1 MKHVNVTWITV
12 QVNLFECFMMLAHDC
27 DAVAVTTCSVSWLC
41 FGATVYLWHRTVCLG
56 AARLWVARLWL
67 LSLVA
72 HLVFWIYVVSVPPLS
87 LSRVCC
93 RWGLH
98 TISEECKHLIN
109 TSSFI
114 LAATHLAGF
123 DFYFVLFYLL
133 LTHCS
138 DKCLSNFYYQLFHLF
153 LHITSL
159 SVKTVIEILNV
170 IAAQNTH
177 WGSLLWL
184 DRTTRLGV
192 CRLP

>member
-1 MKHVNVTWITV
+1 MCKWIC
-12 QVNLFECFMMLAHDC
+12 LSAFMMLAHDC

-41 FGATVYLWHRTVCLG
+41 FGATVHLWHHTVRLG
-56 AARLWVARLWL
+56 TARLWVARLWL

-72 HLVFWIYVVSVPPLS
+72 YLVSWIYVVSVPPLS

-123 DFYFVLFYLL
+123 ELFFISSLINSLQLLIPVLSSIINFLIYFFTLQAEV
-133 LTHCS
+133 S
-138 DKCLSNFYYQLFHLF
+138 KQ
-153 LHITSL
+153 
-159 SVKTVIEILNV
+159 
-170 IAAQNTH
+170 
-177 WGSLLWL
+177 W
-184 DRTTRLGV
+184 
-192 CRLP
+192 